1 MSGEKRRYVRVE
13 DRELQRLREQDSR
26 LRSVQRDLPERLNA
40 IREEARRELQQRL
53 ETFEQRSQRQEQ
65 EAQKLKSSLAV
76 IELETHRRL
85 QQQRKELQKTIRD
98 LEDRQQQTLQSEVQ
112 RLEDAMRE
120 GFEQQQSLILEIT
133 SEQRQ
138 EYLALNESLD
148 QKFTQLMGEEHQARE
163 RLQRQ
168 IEQEKQDKTKQAQ
181 NWLDDAETIWEQIN
195 RDCPHQRF
203 APGELDKLK
212 YELQLAHI
220 NLRNGLAEAAI
231 GKTQETYLRLGEL
244 RNQIQQKEQKWELL
258 YSAALED
265 LRSLIAQVQANRKY
279 EMEVG
284 QGDESDKFLLEVDFW
299 TNGSLSQYEQEL
311 QQIETRLREGE
322 SSLTTEQI
330 SQIAEQI
337 ADLQPR
343 LGDIVQKAR
352 EEIRSSQMRAE
363 IADKV
368 AEVLSGMGYILV
380 VPEQDSLYEGED
392 ERNSYVLKLKNAV
405 GGEVV
410 TVISPTQE
418 FGKSQVCVNSF
429 GTILRDPEAQRQ
441 NADAINQAL
450 ADEKIIKVEDK
461 EESSEEPNWSYQNME
476 EVRRRQVTRT
486 EQEQEVRRLES

>member
-13 DRELQRLREQDSR
+13 DRELRRLREQDSR

-53 ETFEQRSQRQEQ
+53 ETFEQRAQRQQQ
-65 EAQKLKSSLAV
+65 EAQKLKSILAI
-76 IELETHRRL
+76 IELETHLKL
-85 QQQRKELQKTIRD
+85 QQQRKELQKTIR
-98 LEDRQQQTLQSEVQ
+98 EQQQTFQSEVQ
-112 RLEDAMRE
+112 RLEDAMSQ
-120 GFEQQQSLILEIT
+120 GFEQQQSLILQIT

-148 QKFTQLMGEEHQARE
+148 QKFTQLIGEERQARE
-163 RLQRQ
+163 QLQRQ
-168 IEQEKQDKTKQAQ
+168 IEREKQDKTKQAQ

-231 GKTQETYLRLGEL
+231 GKTQETYLKLSEL
-244 RNQIQQKEQKWELL
+244 RSQLQQKQQQWELA
-258 YSAALED
+258 YSKALED
-265 LRSLIAQVQANRKY
+265 LKSLIAQVQANRKY

-311 QQIETRLREGE
+311 QQIETRLQEGE

-337 ADLQPR
+337 AELQPR
-343 LGDIVQKAR
+343 LGDIVQKAQ
-352 EEIRSSQMRAE
+352 EEILSSQMRVE

-368 AEVLSGMGYILV
+368 AKALKHMGYILID
-380 VPEQDSLYEGED
+380 PERDSLYEGED
-392 ERNSYVLKLKNAV
+392 YRNSYVLKLQNGV

-418 FGKSQVCVNSF
+418 FGKNQVCVNSF
-429 GTILRDPEAQRQ
+429 GTILRDPVAQRQ
-441 NADAINQAL
+441 NADAINKRL
-450 ADEKIIKVEDK
+450 ADEKILKVEEN
-461 EESSEEPNWSYQNME
+461 EESNKDPNWIYQNME
-476 EVRRRQVTRT
+476 EVRKRQVTRT
-486 EQEQEVRRLES
+486 EQE